1 MENDNFFD
9 LFNTEYDCQKYLY
22 NLRWPD
28 GRDCPFCRHKKARL
42 LENGKIVCCFCDYEM
57 SVRDGII
64 LENSRLSLM
73 TWFNALWYASS
84 AKFPGKVKVQTY
96 ETLDEIKSNRPA
108 LVIKQAIEQ
117 ALSQP
122 LTKVKLEGYVEVSV
136 MPIKVKNIFLYLV
149 VAGELQGR
157 TVLRMW
163 ATLHAKKPKSV
174 YDFIE
179 KNISIGAIISCKY
192 GIADDK
198 KLAEILDPSW
208 GVDVII
214 GGPPCQSFSTVGQ
227 RQYDDR
233 AKLSH
238 QYLRILEK
246 IKPKAFL
253 FENVY
258 KNPIAKGEEG
268 KAETMLKMLFRYF
281 ESNPDK
287 LPSEYKAFLG
297 EESVGRVVC
306 DYISCMTDRYA
317 VNLYKQIFIPDPW
330 RG

>member
-198 KLAEILDPSW
+198 KLKVMGYETAVHRE
-208 GVDVII
+208 
-214 GGPPCQSFSTVGQ
+214 
-227 RQYDDR
+227 QYYCKTIENKAYD
-233 AKLSH
+233 
-238 QYLRILEK
+238 LEK
-246 IKPKAFL
+246 VVQRTSRLSEA
-253 FENVY
+253 N
-258 KNPIAKGEEG
+258 
-268 KAETMLKMLFRYF
+268 KMLNYTCARRNSLYTPITF
-281 ESNPDK
+281 EDLVQRIAM
-287 LPSEYKAFLG
+287 LPAKSSTNKKAV
-297 EESVGRVVC
+297 E
-306 DYISCMTDRYA
+306 
-317 VNLYKQIFIPDPW
+317 
-330 RG
+330 